1 MKVQKIVCGTT
12 HEMVTVC
19 QTLWIVGLKFKAE
32 RDGNNWVIEILLKV
46 QKIVCGTTHEMVT
59 VCQTLWIV
67 GLEFKA
73 ERDGDNWI
81 IAIL

>member
-1 MKVQKIVCGTT
+1 M
-12 HEMVTVC
+12 
-19 QTLWIVGLKFKAE
+19 
-32 RDGNNWVIEILLKV
+32 KV